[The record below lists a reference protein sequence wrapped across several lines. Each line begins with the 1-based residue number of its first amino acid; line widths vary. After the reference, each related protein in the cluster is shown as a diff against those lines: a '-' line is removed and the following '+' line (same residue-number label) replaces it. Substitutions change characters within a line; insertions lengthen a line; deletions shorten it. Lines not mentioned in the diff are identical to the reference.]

1 MQAPTVPRSLALA
14 TDLDVLAPDRL
25 IERRDGFLLV
35 RSPGNPTFYWG
46 NFLLFDREPGAG
58 DGPRWEALFD
68 EAFGDDPRV
77 KHRTFV
83 WDRADGV
90 PGAAREEF
98 GERGYDVVETVG
110 LVADRLEPHPRES
123 REVVVRALDPAVG
136 ADEELWSAVVEV
148 QVAGREP
155 GHAEETHRVF
165 SHARLEDRRS
175 LFRLG
180 RRGAWYVALDPETG
194 AVAGSCG
201 VVVTGGRGRFQVV
214 DTAAD
219 YRRRGVCS
227 RLVVEAARRACE
239 DHGAEQFVIVAEAG
253 YHALGLYESLG
264 FERRERLFG
273 VCDWPRAATD
283 SATP

>member
-77 KHRTFV
+77 MHRTFV

-165 SHARLEDRRS
+165 SRARLEDRRS

>member
-1 MQAPTVPRSLALA
+1 VGLEESTVPRSLALA
-14 TDLDVLAPDRL
+14 TDLDVLALDRV

-35 RSPGNPTFYWG
+35 RSPSNPTFYWG
-46 NFLLFDREPGAG
+46 NFLLFDREPGPG
-58 DGPRWEALFD
+58 DGAVWEALFD

-77 KHRTFV
+77 KHRTFG
-83 WDRADGV
+83 WDRTDGER
-90 PGAAREEF
+90 GAAREEF
-98 GERGYDVVETVG
+98 GARGYEVVETVG
-110 LVADRLEPHPRES
+110 LVADHLEPHPREN

-136 ADEELWSAVVEV
+136 ADEDLWSAVVEV

-165 SHARLEDRRS
+165 SRARLEDRRR

-180 RRGAWYVALDPETG
+180 RRGAWYVALDPGSG

-214 DTAAD
+214 DTAVD

-227 RLVVEAARRACE
+227 RLVVEAARRAGE
-239 DHGAEQFVIVAEAG
+239 DHGAERFVIVADAG

-264 FERRERLFG
+264 FERREHLFG
-273 VCDWPRAATD
+273 VCLWPRSGAG
-283 SATP
+283 